1 MNSYNCYYKD
11 QGKLHCF
18 KVGDVEDSDAEI
30 ISVKEWLEMNKVP
43 HKVLRRVLAVVK

>member
-11 QGKLHCF
+11 QGKLCCF
-18 KVGDVEDSDAEI
+18 KVEGVEDADAAI
-30 ISVKEWLEMNKVP
+30 LSVKEWLEMNKVP